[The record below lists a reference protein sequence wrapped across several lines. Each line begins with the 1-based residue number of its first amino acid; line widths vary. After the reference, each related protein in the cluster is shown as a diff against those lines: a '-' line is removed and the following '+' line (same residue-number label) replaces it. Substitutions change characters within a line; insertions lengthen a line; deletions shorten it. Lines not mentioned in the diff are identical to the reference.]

1 MFPGVRGMGEI
12 IRAGKFAVEVLY
24 EDNHL
29 LAVVKP
35 PNLPVQA
42 DRSGDD
48 DLLSILKRYI
58 GNKYQKPGAVYLG
71 LVHRLDRPVGG
82 AMVFART
89 SKAASRLSAAFA
101 AHAQDKRYLAVL
113 QGELDRPRALT
124 DWLLKDGATG
134 TVRVVS
140 TETPGAKEARLD
152 TRPLATRDGR
162 TLAEV
167 VLHTGRAHQIRVQ
180 HAHAGFPLWGDARYG
195 GGRPGQQ
202 IALWAASLAVEHPT
216 RHEMLRFVSAPPM
229 SGAWAAFGDEIR
241 CYMEELEP

>member
-1 MFPGVRGMGEI
+1 MGET
-12 IRAGKFAVEVLY
+12 IRAGRFEIPVLY

-101 AHAQDKRYLAVL
+101 AHAQDKRYLALL
-113 QGELDRPRALT
+113 QGELTEARSLT
-124 DWLLKDGATG
+124 DWLLKDAATG
-134 TVRVVS
+134 TVRAVDAG
-140 TETPGAKEARLD
+140 TPGAKLARLD
-152 TRPLATRDGR
+152 TRPLARRDGL

-180 HAHAGFPLWGDARYG
+180 HAHAGLALWGDARYG

-216 RHEMLRFVSAPPM
+216 RHERMQFTSAPPM
-229 SGAWAAFGDEIR
+229 RGAWARFEDEIER
-241 CYMEELEP
+241 YMEEVKA